1 MEKPRLTILLGT
13 ARKNRQSQKVAHY
26 LLDFFKKF
34 KELDTNLVD
43 IKDYA
48 TNYTIAA
55 WEEDEAA
62 NPWREVAAKTDAF
75 IFVVPE
81 YNRSFPGEL
90 KIVLDS
96 ELAAYSNK
104 PVILAGVSIGGFGGL
119 AALNSLLPA
128 LHKMGFRV
136 LPGQLHFPEVEEL
149 FKNSEEELALI
160 YESKLMK
167 IKDDIFKSL
176 NL

>member
-1 MEKPRLTILLGT
+1 MSKPRLSIVLGT

-26 LLDFFKKF
+26 LVNFFRQF
-34 KELDTNLVD
+34 NELDTTLVD
-43 IKDYA
+43 VRDYA

-62 NPWREVAAKTDAF
+62 KPWRNLVAATAAF

-90 KIVLDS
+90 KLVLDS
-96 ELAAYSNK
+96 ELAAYDDK
-104 PVILAGVSIGGFGGL
+104 PVILAGVSIGSFGGL
-119 AALNSLLPA
+119 AALTSLLPV
-128 LHKMGFRV
+128 LHKIGLRI
-136 LPGQLHFPEVEEL
+136 LPEQLYFPEVEEL

-160 YESKLMK
+160 YESKL
-167 IKDDIFKSL
+167 IQVKDAIFKSL